1 MKNVRSIFLETK
13 LYEKEDE
20 IPGGLGDH
28 KTAQDVADKF
38 GVPVEDVEKEIE
50 MGIEVEYEHT
60 DEKSKAKEIA
70 IDHLMEFP
78 DYYTRLE
85 HMEEEGEEEW
95 EEEAK

>member
-1 MKNVRSIFLETK
+1 MKNVKKVFLETK
-13 LYEKEDE
+13 LYEEEDE

-28 KTAQDVADKF
+28 KTAKDVAEKF
-38 GVPVEDVEKEIE
+38 GVSVEDVEKELE

-60 DEKSKAKEIA
+60 HEKSKAEEIA

-85 HMEEEGEEEW
+85 KMEEKGEEEW
-95 EEEAK
+95 EDEAE